1 MQSRNLLIN
10 FELMSFINNYKK
22 SLKLVEVE
30 EILDLIFYRLLAFLL
45 VKAFYNTNITPN
57 QVTWIAVVFGILGGL
72 LLMTNLPL
80 AFFIAGVL
88 YIINDILDC
97 SDGQLARLKHNG
109 TLTGRIVDGFSDYI
123 VSIFAYIGIGI
134 GFASHTNDPLFY
146 WGLTI
151 LAGLS
156 NAAHSIALD
165 FYRNQF
171 LDYALNRESILG
183 DDLEKYE
190 SEYKK
195 LKANRTNLIDRILI
209 LIYLKY
215 SRIQISLSSNKLK
228 VETKLFNPKEYYKKN
243 KIMIRLWTF
252 IGPTTELTFLIVC
265 LMINR
270 LDVFLYGMVTVLNI
284 YALLLYLIQKRV
296 NNSLNPV
303 NAA

>member
-1 MQSRNLLIN
+1 MQSRNLLLN
-10 FELMSFINNYKK
+10 FEFMSFLNSYKK
-22 SLKLVEVE
+22 SLKMIEVE
-30 EILDLIFYRLLAFLL
+30 EILDLVFYRPLAFLFVKL
-45 VKAFYNTNITPN
+45 VYNTNITPN
-57 QVTWIAVVFGILGGL
+57 QVTWIAVVFGIVGGL

-80 AFFIAGVL
+80 ALLIAGVL
-88 YIINDILDC
+88 YIIYDVLDC

-123 VSIFAYIGIGI
+123 VSTFAYLGIGI
-134 GFASHTNDPLFY
+134 GFATHSSDPLLY

-190 SEYKK
+190 SEYNR
-195 LKANRTNLIDRILI
+195 LKAQGTNLIDRVLI
-209 LIYLKY
+209 QIYLKY
-215 SRIQISLSSNKLK
+215 SRIQIGLSSNKLK
-228 VETKLFNPKEYYKKN
+228 VETKLFSPKEYYKKN

-252 IGPTTELTFLIVC
+252 IGPTTELTFLILC

-270 LDVFLYGMVTVLNI
+270 LDIFLYGMVTVLNV
-284 YALLLYLIQKRV
+284 YAFLLYFIQKKV
-296 NNSLNPV
+296 NHSLKPV
-303 NAA
+303 NA